1 MSFKSRRRKR
11 KLRRVTR
18 REKRAKRRGNKGRA
32 AKFGAQREA
41 LEAGKSIKQA
51 RVAGRVAK
59 AESRG
64 RKGRAK
70 RIQKRADRRGKI
82 VEKLFGKKSDLSVL
96 GSAEVGEEG
105 QKAIGTLTEKASGFG
120 KDAEAA
126 AGAQLELAAGFA
138 SQEAAALDQVSG
150 ALEEASVLR
159 TQQLGAAKLQE
170 QRAAGGDTVLLSD
183 AEQSIALQQQGQRAS
198 VQAAGTGPLG
208 QAMAANSLAQ
218 GGEESL
224 RAATARSKEVSET
237 ENLLLG
243 TTGGISDQDLAA
255 QRITQGIQVANLQ
268 NALSRQ
274 QELTTGAARLNL
286 GAESDLFTLRE
297 SELATRDALRKIEFN
312 RPKKGG
318 IIGSLFEAGGAVV
331 GGIAGG
337 GTGAA
342 AGAAAGRGLGDIVQS
357 EGTRRR

>member
-41 LEAGKSIKQA
+41 LEAGKSIKEA

-82 VEKLFGKKSDLSVL
+82 VEKLFGKKAEGVL

-105 QKAIGTLTEKASGFG
+105 KKAIGELTEKASGFG

-126 AGAQLELAAGFA
+126 AAAQLELAAGFA
-138 SQEAAALDQVSG
+138 SQEAEALNQVEG

-224 RAATARSKEVSET
+224 RAATARTKEVSDT

-243 TTGGISDQDLAA
+243 TTAGISDQDLAA

-268 NALSRQ
+268 NALARQ
-274 QELTTGAARLNL
+274 QELTTGSARLNL

-318 IIGSLFEAGGAVV
+318 IIGSVFEAAGGVV